1 MHSFLKSIGFSRI
14 HTIREQDE
22 LIGEVLRSYDLKKVA
37 ADRNNQLFAQISK
50 DYAQDMGIT
59 VCGYYDD
66 ENLFHMEYYYPYFNG
81 TQITSYQ
88 QIAVEK
94 QAGAEAYA
102 GACDDLRVG
111 TTLIFYLLNTS
122 EYLREKGKRR
132 YPQEMQNASVSLSAL
147 SDGGVILLPLEKSK
161 LQQERDAQTQKK
173 RNSLYMAAANGDQ
186 DAIESLTMED
196 IDAYTMISRR
206 IRHEDVYTIVD
217 SYFMPYGLE
226 CDFYN
231 IMGEITECREIRNSR
246 TGEPLY
252 HLGVVTNEIPLDIC
266 INQKDLTGVPQPG
279 RRFKGTIWLQG
290 TINF

>member
-1 MHSFLKSIGFSRI
+1 MHSYLKSIGFSQIR
-14 HTIREQDE
+14 TIRGQEE
-22 LIGEVLRSYDLKKVA
+22 LIGEVLRSYDYKKVA

-50 DYAQDMGIT
+50 EYAQDMGIT

-94 QAGAEAYA
+94 HAGEEAYA

-111 TTLIFYLLNTS
+111 TTLIFYLLNAG
-122 EYLREKGKRR
+122 EYLSTQGKGRLF
-132 YPQEMQNASVSLSAL
+132 YEMQNTSVSLSAL

-161 LQQERDAQTQKK
+161 LQQEKDAQTQKK

-206 IRHEDVYTIVD
+206 IQHEDVYTIVD

-231 IMGEITECREIRNSR
+231 IMGEIRECREIRNSR
-246 TGEPLY
+246 TGEQLY
-252 HLGVVTNEIPLDIC
+252 HLSVVTNEIPLDIC
-266 INQKDLTGVPQPG
+266 INQKDLTGVPLPG

-290 TINF
+290 YVNF